1 MKERIEVLTAP
12 RARVIRQE
20 MRPNGEVIK
29 SVIPIKTRL
38 TPAERRQV
46 ELQVEW
52 ERWLRLKLRG

>member
-1 MKERIEVLTAP
+1 MKERIEILTAP
-12 RARVIRQE
+12 RARVIRQK
-20 MRPNGEVIK
+20 MLPNGDVVK
-29 SVIPIKTRL
+29 SVIQIKTHL

>member
-1 MKERIEVLTAP
+1 MKERIEILTAP
-12 RARVIRQE
+12 RARVIRQK

-46 ELQVEW
+46 AMQIEW
-52 ERWLRLKLRG
+52 EKWLRLKLR